1 MSEFATFVKAQ
12 CYGANTAS
20 KVTYVNVDKIAFIE
34 ECPGNDEKF
43 LITTDDID
51 VRQFTV
57 DKKAI
62 DKCTWLV
69 DDSEDPEPEPEPND
83 DEVED

>member
-1 MSEFATFVKAQ
+1 MSDFATFVKGQ

-20 KVTYVNVDKIAFIE
+20 KVTYVNIDKIVFIE

-62 DKCTWLV
+62 NKCTWLV
-69 DDSEDPEPEPEPND
+69 DDSEDPD
-83 DEVED
+83 DDNEVEN